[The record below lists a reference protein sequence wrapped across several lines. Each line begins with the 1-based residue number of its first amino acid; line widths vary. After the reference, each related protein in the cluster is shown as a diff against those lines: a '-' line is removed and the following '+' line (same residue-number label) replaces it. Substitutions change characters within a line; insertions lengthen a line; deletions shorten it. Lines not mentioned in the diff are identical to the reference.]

1 MKDVKFERE
10 LKNLIYYV
18 LQYGIHRST
27 IKADMPNPNYD
38 EMVAFVT
45 NVHKGFMLAQE
56 SVVRN
61 LTEVLQQKK
70 KAKQQLKIDSRERN
84 TVAKKADQNLLNKL
98 EYQEYVF
105 RKVIDSIAFILL
117 RYELSDARRLYCGE
131 QPIDITDSNLQSCIK
146 YSQEIFQKDPM
157 TFALISDLSSFI
169 QAGDILQYRYG
180 EEVSVLEL
188 KEGVVNEKVLE
199 TMRFYEQTKCD
210 MFLTLTLEQEGP
222 RFERQLLRTAKQF
235 QKEQSIVDVINT
247 GRGTDMFTG
256 LNVNVIQD
264 NMEFETFTETV
275 KELLK
280 DARAKGYAISIIDGC
295 LPIGVYYNAKFP
307 KEIFAYWMKVSKIN
321 APIIDLR
328 QSILDPTAYPIF
340 LLGIPQSSLVDIVL
354 GRVSILM
361 SIDIDCWLLPLKQDG
376 YKIDYIPKSKLQS
389 TFKSSLKNIH
399 PIMSEGKCV
408 TVEKNGIKQFLQK
421 GLLARMFTMLSTPS
435 SMRKYIVE
443 MFKQDQPKSG
453 D

>member
-27 IKADMPNPNYD
+27 IKADMPNPSYD

-70 KAKQQLKIDSRERN
+70 KANQQLKIDNRERN
-84 TVAKKADQNLLNKL
+84 TVAKKADQDLLNKL
-98 EYQEYVF
+98 KYQECVF

-131 QPIDITDSNLQSCIK
+131 EPIDITDSNLQSCIK
-146 YSQEIFQKDPM
+146 YSQEIYQKDPM

-180 EEVSVLEL
+180 EKVSLIEL

-199 TMRFYEQTKCD
+199 TIRFCEKSRCD
-210 MFLTLTLEQEGP
+210 MFLKLTLEQEGP
-222 RFERQLLRTAKQF
+222 RFERQLFRTVKQI
-235 QKEQSIVDVINT
+235 QKDQSIVDVINT
-247 GRGTDMFTG
+247 GCGTDMFTG
-256 LNVNVIQD
+256 LNVNVMQG
-264 NMEFETFTETV
+264 NVEFETFTETV
-275 KELLK
+275 KKLLK
-280 DARAKGYAISIIDGC
+280 DARAKGYAISVIDGC

-307 KEIFAYWMKVSKIN
+307 KEMFAHWMKVSKID

-328 QSILDPTAYPIF
+328 QSIFDPTAYPIF
-340 LLGIPQSSLVDIVL
+340 LLGIPQNSLMDIVL
-354 GRVSILM
+354 GRVSVLM
-361 SIDIDCWLLPLKQDG
+361 SLDVNQWLSPLQKDG
-376 YKIDYIPKSKLQS
+376 YKIELMSEKKMKSIYITKQ
-389 TFKSSLKNIH
+389 NRIH
-399 PIMSEGKCV
+399 PIRTEGKCV
-408 TVEKNGIKQFLQK
+408 VIEKEKAQMLLQG
-421 GLLARMFTMLSTPS
+421 GLLGRMFTMFNTPS

-443 MFKQDQPKSG
+443 MFNQDQFKS
-453 D
+453 

>member
-27 IKADMPNPNYD
+27 IKADMPNPSYD

-70 KAKQQLKIDSRERN
+70 KAKQQLKIDNRERN
-84 TVAKKADQNLLNKL
+84 TAAKKADQDLLNKL
-98 EYQEYVF
+98 KYQEYVF

-131 QPIDITDSNLQSCIK
+131 EPIDITDSNLQSCIE
-146 YSQEIFQKDPM
+146 YSQDIYQKDPM

-180 EEVSVLEL
+180 EKVSVIEL

-210 MFLTLTLEQEGP
+210 MFLNLTLEQEGP
-222 RFERQLLRTAKQF
+222 GFERQLSRTVKQIH
-235 QKEQSIVDVINT
+235 KDRSIVDVMNT

-256 LNVNVIQD
+256 LNVNVIQG
-264 NMEFETFTETV
+264 NGEIQTFTEIV

-280 DARAKGYAISIIDGC
+280 DARAKGYATSVIEGC

-307 KEIFAYWMKVSKIN
+307 KEIFSDWMRLIKIDF
-321 APIIDLR
+321 PIIDLR

-361 SIDIDCWLLPLKQDG
+361 SIDIDSWLLPLKQGG
-376 YKIDYIPKSKLQS
+376 YKIDYIPRSKLQS
-389 TFKSSLKNIH
+389 ICRSSLKNIH
-399 PIMSEGKCV
+399 PIMLEGKCV
-408 TVEKNGIKQFLQK
+408 TVEKNGSKQFLQK
-421 GLLARMFTMLSTPS
+421 GLLARMFTMFSTPS

-443 MFKQDQPKSG
+443 MFKQDQPKSS

>member
-27 IKADMPNPNYD
+27 IKADMPNPSYD

-70 KAKQQLKIDSRERN
+70 KAKQQLKIDNWERN
-84 TVAKKADQNLLNKL
+84 TAAKKADQDLLNKL
-98 EYQEYVF
+98 KFQDYVF

-117 RYELSDARRLYCGE
+117 RYELSDAHRLYCGE
-131 QPIDITDSNLQSCIK
+131 EPIDITDSNLQSCIK
-146 YSQEIFQKDPM
+146 YSQEIYQKDPM

-180 EEVSVLEL
+180 EKVSVIEL

-210 MFLTLTLEQEGP
+210 MFLNLTLEQEGP
-222 RFERQLLRTAKQF
+222 RFERQLFRTAKQI
-235 QKEQSIVDVINT
+235 QKDLSIVDVMNT

-264 NMEFETFTETV
+264 NIEFETFTETV

-280 DARAKGYAISIIDGC
+280 DARAKGYAISVIDGC

-307 KEIFAYWMKVSKIN
+307 KEIFTHWMKVSKID

-328 QSILDPTAYPIF
+328 QSILNPTAYPIF
-340 LLGIPQSSLVDIVL
+340 LLDIPQNSLMDIVL
-354 GRVSILM
+354 GKVSVLM
-361 SIDIDCWLLPLKQDG
+361 SLDVNQWLSPLQKDG
-376 YKIDYIPKSKLQS
+376 YKVELMSEKKMKSIYKTKQ
-389 TFKSSLKNIH
+389 NCIH
-399 PIMSEGKCV
+399 PIKTKGKCV
-408 TVEKNGIKQFLQK
+408 VIEKGNVQMLLQG
-421 GLLARMFTMLSTPS
+421 GLLGRMFTMFSTPS